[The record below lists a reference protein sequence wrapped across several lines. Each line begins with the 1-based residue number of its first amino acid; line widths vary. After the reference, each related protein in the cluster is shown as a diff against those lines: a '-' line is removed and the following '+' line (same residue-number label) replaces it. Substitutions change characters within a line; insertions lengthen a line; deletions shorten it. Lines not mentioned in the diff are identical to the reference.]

1 MVLDEVLSFTC
12 ALWNSMVKVD
22 SWYAPSLSPSVQ
34 LWLAMP
40 LLLLLLLLG
49 HNAVV
54 SLLITGDSG
63 E

>member
-1 MVLDEVLSFTC
+1 MVLFEDFVYYLC
-12 ALWNSMVKVD
+12 VVWNSMVKVD
-22 SWYAPSLSPSVQ
+22 SWYALSLSVQ